1 MRCCFTGHRPQK
13 LCRSESE
20 IKSELEIAIVDAIAR
35 GYRTFITGMAYG
47 VDIWAGEIV
56 IRLREHNPDLHLIAA
71 IPFADFSNRWSSEWK
86 RHYSELLSILSLDIS
101 TKNSEGSDLKDV
113 LPVDFDLEEEVTSEM
128 MMKTLRDSLSKWKPW
143 ACDMFDFY
151 LMGNER
157 LCSSALIEK
166 YSVSYVTVAKWKRMF
181 GEYIKKFFERG

>member
-1 MRCCFTGHRPQK
+1 MGGRAVIALKYWFIDVIMVQGGGYKMTEQEKRKMRCCFTGHRPQK
-13 LCRSESE
+13 LCQSESE

-86 RHYSELLSILSLDIS
+86 RHYSELLSKADFVKVICPSYNAGAYQRRNEWMVEHSAQVIAVFNGEKS
-101 TKNSEGSDLKDV
+101 GTKNTID
-113 LPVDFDLEEEVTSEM
+113 
-128 MMKTLRDSLSKWKPW
+128 
-143 ACDMFDFY
+143 Y
-151 LMGNER
+151 
-157 LCSSALIEK
+157 
-166 YSVSYVTVAKWKRMF
+166 AKKC
-181 GEYIKKFFERG
+181 GVQITIIKA